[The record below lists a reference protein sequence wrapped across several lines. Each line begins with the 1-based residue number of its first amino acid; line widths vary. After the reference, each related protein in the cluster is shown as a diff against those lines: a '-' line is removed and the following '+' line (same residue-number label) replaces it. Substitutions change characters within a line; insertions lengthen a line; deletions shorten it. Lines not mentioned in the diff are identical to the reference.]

1 MFTLVQSYFLFI
13 LVTFL
18 VFNSIAQKYKALT
31 LLIASILFIGAIS
44 LQFATY
50 AIVFAF
56 INYLFGIILFKSPVN
71 SKSKTW
77 LFRIF
82 ILIDIIPILYFKY
95 IPILA
100 PLSSIIIP
108 LGISYYTFQALGY
121 LIRIDRGVEKPEIN
135 FINYATFLFFFPK
148 FISGPIERSNH
159 FFPQLKIFP
168 FLKKEIFLQGIRLFL
183 WGLFKKV
190 VIADNLFQPLKTV
203 YDNVH
208 DYTGIQLWLIMLV
221 QTAYIYNDFSGY
233 TDMAL
238 GTAKIFGIDLIDNFN
253 RPFLAKSISDYWRR
267 WHISLSSWCND
278 FIYNPF
284 IIKYRKWGIKA
295 ATIGIILTFLIVGIW
310 HGANP
315 TYIILGLL
323 QAIAIIYENFT
334 KRWRYKL
341 FEQINKKLVN
351 TLSRVL
357 VYLFMSGSMI
367 FFFAYSIADAFYF
380 IYHLFSNAHSNISTF
395 YFIKFKPEFVLAIFL
410 FIGTLIIEYFI
421 EKGLKVS
428 ELLLKQ
434 NIFLRYSF
442 YLIAILLIYF
452 SIEESERFY
461 YARF

>member
-1 MFTLVQSYFLFI
+1 MFTLVQSYILFI

-31 LLIASILFIGAIS
+31 LLIASLAFIGAIS

-50 AIVFAF
+50 ALVFASV
-56 INYLFGIILFKSPVN
+56 NYLFGIVLFNRPLN
-71 SKSKTW
+71 SASRTW
-77 LFRIF
+77 LFRLF
-82 ILIDIIPILYFKY
+82 ILMDIIPILYFKY
-95 IPILA
+95 IPILS

-121 LIRIDRGVEKPEIN
+121 LIRINRGVEQPETN
-135 FINYATFLFFFPK
+135 YINYITFLLFFPK

-159 FFPQLKIFP
+159 FFPQLKNIP
-168 FLKKEIFLQGIRLFL
+168 FFKKEIFQQGIRLFL

-190 VIADNLFQPLKTV
+190 VIADNLLPPLKLV
-203 YDNVH
+203 YDNIQ
-208 DYTGIQLWLIMLV
+208 DYSGVQLWLIMLV

-253 RPFLAKSISDYWRR
+253 RPFLAKNISDYWRR

-295 ATIGIILTFLIVGIW
+295 ATVGVILTFLIVGIW

-334 KRWRYKL
+334 KRLRFSL
-341 FEQINKKLVN
+341 FEQVNNKLVN
-351 TLSRVL
+351 VFSRVL

-367 FFFAYSIADAFYF
+367 FFFAHSISDAIYF
-380 IYHLFSNAHSNISTF
+380 IDNLFMDLHSNNSTF
-395 YFIKFKPEFVLAIFL
+395 YFIKFKTEFVLALFL
-410 FIGTLIIEYFI
+410 FLGSFIIEYYI
-421 EKGLKVS
+421 ENGLKIQ
-428 ELLLKQ
+428 EYILKQ
-434 NIFLRYSF
+434 NLFFRYSF
-442 YLIAILLIYF
+442 YLIAILLIYI
-452 SIEESERFY
+452 SIDKSESFY

>member
-18 VFNSIAQKYKALT
+18 VFNSISQKYKPLA
-31 LLIASILFIGAIS
+31 LLIASIVFIGAIS

-50 AIVFAF
+50 AIIFASV
-56 INYLFGIILFKSPVN
+56 NYLFGIILFNRPLN
-71 SKSKTW
+71 SESRTW
-77 LFRIF
+77 LFRLF
-82 ILIDIIPILYFKY
+82 ILIDIIPILFFKY
-95 IPILA
+95 IPILS

-108 LGISYYTFQALGY
+108 FGISYYTFQALGY
-121 LIRIDRGVEKPEIN
+121 LIRIDRGVEKPETN
-135 FINYATFLFFFPK
+135 FINYALFLLFFPK

-159 FFPQLKIFP
+159 FLPQLKNIP
-168 FLKKEIFLQGIRLFL
+168 FFKKELFQQGLRLFL

-190 VIADNLFQPLKTV
+190 VIADNLFQPLKIV
-203 YDNVH
+203 YDNVY
-208 DYTGIQLWLIMLV
+208 DYNGLQLWLIMLV

-253 RPFLAKSISDYWRR
+253 RPFLAKNISDYWRR

-295 ATIGIILTFLIVGIW
+295 ATVGVIITFLIVGIW
-310 HGANP
+310 HGANA

-334 KRWRYKL
+334 KRWRFKL
-341 FEQINKKLVN
+341 FEQVNNILVN
-351 TLSRVL
+351 TISRVL
-357 VYLFMSGSMI
+357 VYLFMSVSMI
-367 FFFAYSIADAFYF
+367 FFFAHSIADAVYF
-380 IYHLFSNAHSNISTF
+380 IYHLFSNVHSNNSTF
-395 YFIKFKPEFVLAIFL
+395 YFIKFKPEFILALFL
-410 FIGTLIIEYFI
+410 FIGSLFLEYFI
-421 EKGLKVS
+421 EKGLKIN
-428 ELLLKQ
+428 ELFFKQ
-434 NIFLRYSF
+434 NIILRYSF
-442 YLIAILLIYF
+442 YLIALLLIYI
-452 SIEESERFY
+452 SIDKSESFY